1 MRSLK
6 RRPIIRLRLASN
18 HSGLASGSSLLA
30 AKHEQSID
38 IMAETTASEPLS
50 IMREGHRRWTAAST
64 RLFGLTGADR

>member
-1 MRSLK
+1 
-6 RRPIIRLRLASN
+6 
-18 HSGLASGSSLLA
+18 LASGSSLLA